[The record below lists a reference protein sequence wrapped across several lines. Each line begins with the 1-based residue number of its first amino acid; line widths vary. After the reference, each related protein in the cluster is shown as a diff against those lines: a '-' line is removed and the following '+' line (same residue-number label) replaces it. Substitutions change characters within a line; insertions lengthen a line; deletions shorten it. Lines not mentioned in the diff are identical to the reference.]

1 MQQSQ
6 MKNEIMFRLS
16 FQPSLLFYSKWGK
29 LCAKRQTLHKIA
41 SLSGKTKWIRK
52 LFDQCVEKKNWA
64 LSLLCTIN
72 ITHEKFRGGG
82 EYLNME
88 WKIKSSQFVDYFEY
102 QETCRALTRKAMT
115 SVNVVT
121 DTATPR
127 LDLPQKAF
135 SQSFYPQLL
144 GIRY

>member
-1 MQQSQ
+1 M
-6 MKNEIMFRLS
+6 
-16 FQPSLLFYSKWGK
+16 
-29 LCAKRQTLHKIA
+29 
-41 SLSGKTKWIRK
+41 
-52 LFDQCVEKKNWA
+52 EKKDWA